1 MPDLPFELSVEEVH
15 GLREQ
20 HDDVL
25 LLDVREADEVATAKI
40 EGSVHIPLNTLP
52 AAVQMGQFAPDK
64 NKRIIVHCHHG
75 MRSARA
81 TSFLRAAGYGNAQN
95 MAGGIEEW
103 SVRVDPEVP
112 RY

>member
-1 MPDLPFELSVEEVH
+1 MPELPFELEVEEVY

-20 HDDVL
+20 GEDFL

-40 EGSVHIPLNTLP
+40 EGSVHIPLNDLP
-52 AAVQMGQFAPDK
+52 AAVQTGKFAPGKDK
-64 NKRIIVHCHHG
+64 HIIVHCHHG

-81 TSFLRAAGYGNAQN
+81 TSFLRAAGYGTAQN

-103 SVRVDPEVP
+103 SARVDPGVP